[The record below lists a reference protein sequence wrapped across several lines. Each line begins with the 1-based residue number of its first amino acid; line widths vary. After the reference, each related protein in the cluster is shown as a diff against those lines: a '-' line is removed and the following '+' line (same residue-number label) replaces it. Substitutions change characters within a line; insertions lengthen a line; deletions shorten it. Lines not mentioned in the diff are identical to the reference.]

1 MKVNS
6 ITIKNFKG
14 IEEMTHRFD
23 APVTALVGKVGTGKT
38 SFIQSVR
45 FGLTNET
52 PTNPIRN
59 EAMAANVILECDDDI
74 IIEREIARPNKKFV
88 KVMGRKTGTS
98 ASESFLEESTNV
110 TSEIMKIV
118 TSSEVLANLKPAQFA
133 ALFLNESVEKKT
145 LDDLLSILIASSSKE
160 KKAVMNGFEDEEKEG
175 KLPPDV
181 LSEIKT
187 LFKGKTF
194 NLDVINKSYEE
205 AKSIRRSRNAQ
216 YKISSSKS
224 KGFLEI
230 VKPEYDERELNKK
243 YEEIIG
249 VEKNVAAYKTQVDSY
264 NKAIENKREQDR
276 RIAELDL
283 AIAMNKSTEPDKKEY
298 ESLVQKRKEA
308 NDAIVSHSKVS
319 QTLSDNREW
328 FKRTLDQLEKPVC
341 PISKKLIC
349 MTDKTGLK
357 AELEEKIQEIDLSLA
372 VVKDKIKMARERLRE
387 IESKISDYSK
397 NKESFEKKKLLI
409 AERNRLV
416 AKPIKVPEEP
426 EKLKLKSSYAKE
438 KAEIKEKLAVL
449 QEYRNAEIEYK
460 ETQKLKRLCQVS
472 DFIVKSLDP
481 KGPIIKEFIETFIG
495 CLEDACNERAEA
507 LKPGFELK
515 LVPEDG
521 LKVLFK
527 TSKEKDFLPY
537 TNLSAGERIFAA
549 LILTDLIN
557 SFYDSRILILDDTDH
572 LDAESFRLLMD
583 FLEES
588 GIEELYDNIIV
599 SCVEHKDMVEV
610 LDEYDV
616 DLIRM

>member
-1 MKVNS
+1 
-6 ITIKNFKG
+6 
-14 IEEMTHRFD
+14 
-23 APVTALVGKVGTGKT
+23 
-38 SFIQSVR
+38 
-45 FGLTNET
+45 
-52 PTNPIRN
+52 
-59 EAMAANVILECDDDI
+59 
-74 IIEREIARPNKKFV
+74 
-88 KVMGRKTGTS
+88 
-98 ASESFLEESTNV
+98 
-110 TSEIMKIV
+110 
-118 TSSEVLANLKPAQFA
+118 
-133 ALFLNESVEKKT
+133 
-145 LDDLLSILIASSSKE
+145 
-160 KKAVMNGFEDEEKEG
+160 
-175 KLPPDV
+175 
-181 LSEIKT
+181 
-187 LFKGKTF
+187 
-194 NLDVINKSYEE
+194 
-205 AKSIRRSRNAQ
+205 
-216 YKISSSKS
+216 
-224 KGFLEI
+224 
-230 VKPEYDERELNKK
+230 
-243 YEEIIG
+243 
-249 VEKNVAAYKTQVDSY
+249 
-264 NKAIENKREQDR
+264 
-276 RIAELDL
+276 
-283 AIAMNKSTEPDKKEY
+283 
-298 ESLVQKRKEA
+298 
-308 NDAIVSHSKVS
+308 
-319 QTLSDNREW
+319 
-328 FKRTLDQLEKPVC
+328 
-341 PISKKLIC
+341 